1 MIKKLN
7 IKAMAENK
15 KQPRSKDEMI
25 VFQNQSHLIQNHFK
39 NCGICPDLLDVCLAT
54 DLMTQFAI
62 YGYSPQ
68 LKERF
73 DKMETYISEKYKG

>member
-1 MIKKLN
+1 MEQKKETPKL
-7 IKAMAENK
+7 
-15 KQPRSKDEMI
+15 RSKDEMI

-62 YGYSPQ
+62 FGFS
-68 LKERF
+68 KEIKTRF
-73 DKMETYISEKYKG
+73 DNLQKYMDEKYGSGK